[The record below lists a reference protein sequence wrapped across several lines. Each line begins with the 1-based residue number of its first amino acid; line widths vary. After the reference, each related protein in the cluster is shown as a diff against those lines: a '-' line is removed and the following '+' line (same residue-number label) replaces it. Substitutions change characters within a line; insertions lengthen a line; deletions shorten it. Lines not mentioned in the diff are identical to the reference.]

1 MYEEIILC
9 GGENYM
15 KIDKDECQVL
25 IVINVKTMNQ
35 QQEKENDAN
44 HPAQS
49 TTTIYNILDII
60 SHHTT

>member
-1 MYEEIILC
+1 
-9 GGENYM
+9 M

-35 QQEKENDAN
+35 QQGKENDEN

-49 TTTIYNILDII
+49 TTTIHNILDII

>member
-1 MYEEIILC
+1 MRRRELYEDE
-9 GGENYM
+9 G
-15 KIDKDECQVL
+15 ECQVL
-25 IVINVKTMNQ
+25 IVINAKVMNQ
-35 QQEKENDAN
+35 QQGKENDAN